1 MSPAGNAGD
10 GLGHSLPAADARNG
24 RPRPG
29 GGVEWAPDDSRADR
43 VTLAE
48 VARRAKVSTTTVSRV
63 LNQSALVN
71 PATRK
76 AVERVIRELNFH
88 PNLHARVLAAG
99 KSRNLGLVVSNL
111 ENPFFL
117 DIFRAMENE
126 AQQHAYE
133 VTVHNTGYNRNR
145 LMAAVQQILQNRAA
159 GVAMI
164 VSEMEPAL
172 LNDLAA
178 SRIPTVIYDVGQPGP
193 NITSIKVNYERGIR
207 KAVEYLYAL
216 GHRRMAF
223 VGHHPGLKPLQGR
236 REAFLATM
244 KEYAGRLQFALAME
258 TDGPAGGQRAARVV
272 LANRPRPTAILCAN
286 DFMALG
292 VLGELREQG
301 LAVPG
306 DISVVGYD
314 NIGLAQFTAP
324 PLTTLDIPREAI
336 GRMAFQALT
345 ADKAGGK
352 APAEL
357 PQEWRVDP
365 ELVVRAST
373 APPGR
378 EHG

>member
-1 MSPAGNAGD
+1 M
-10 GLGHSLPAADARNG
+10 
-24 RPRPG
+24 
-29 GGVEWAPDDSRADR
+29 
-43 VTLAE
+43 TLAE

-76 AVERVIRELNFH
+76 AVERAIRELNFH

-99 KSRNLGLVVSNL
+99 KSRSLGLVVSNL

-117 DIFRAMENE
+117 DIFRAMEQE
-126 AQQHAYE
+126 AQQHAYD
-133 VTVHNTGYNRNR
+133 VTVHHTGYNRNR

-258 TDGPAGGQRAARVV
+258 TDGPAGGQRAARAV

-314 NIGLAQFTAP
+314 NIGLAQFAAP

-336 GRMAFQALT
+336 GRMAFHALT
-345 ADKAGGK
+345 ADKSGSK
-352 APAEL
+352 APSEL

-373 APPGR
+373 APPPA
-378 EHG
+378 

>member
-1 MSPAGNAGD
+1 MNPES
-10 GLGHSLPAADARNG
+10 
-24 RPRPG
+24 
-29 GGVEWAPDDSRADR
+29 GVEWAPDERKTANS

-76 AVERVIRELNFH
+76 VVERAIRELNFH
-88 PNLHARVLAAG
+88 PNMHARVLAAG
-99 KSRNLGLVVSNL
+99 KSRSLGLVVSNL

-126 AQQHAYE
+126 AQQHDYD
-133 VTVHNTGYNRNR
+133 VTVHNTGYNRMR
-145 LMAAVQQILQNRAA
+145 LMAAVHQILQNRAA
-159 GVAMI
+159 GVAII
-164 VSEMEPAL
+164 VSEMDPAL
-172 LNDLAA
+172 LDDLAA
-178 SRIPTVIYDVGQPGP
+178 SQMPTVIYDVGQPGP
-193 NITSIKVNYERGIR
+193 RITSIKVNYERGVR

-244 KEYAGRLQFALAME
+244 KEYDGRLQFAVAME
-258 TDGPAGGQRAARVV
+258 TDGPAGGQRAARMV
-272 LANRPRPTAILCAN
+272 LAGRPRPTAILCAN

-306 DISVVGYD
+306 DLSVVGYD
-314 NIGLAQFTAP
+314 NIGLAQFAAP

-336 GRMAFQALT
+336 GRMAFHALVG
-345 ADKAGGK
+345 DKGAGR
-352 APAEL
+352 AEL
-357 PQEWRVDP
+357 PQEWRVEP

-373 APPGR
+373 APPR
-378 EHG
+378 A